1 MRVML
6 EPGQPRWP
14 PRPVFNRFLGG
25 PSLWVG
31 ILGVSCAMQNPVMPV
46 SVAGLADDAG
56 IVATAGQDKGHVL
69 VIDQIELVNGLS
81 RLTAQRDLFSSD
93 QEPTS
98 RPTDQPPPP
107 APLLS
112 SSGPP
117 KSRDY
122 PPGQQNPGTRL
133 PIGEADLGTSCPTL
147 SKLPS
152 FNRQD
157 VSRGVRQTTS
167 VSNTASIGA
176 TLISVIPISN
186 ESEVPAGATSQSS
199 RLGQG
204 GSGVL
209 TAVGNA
215 KTGVSGFQPGSFR
228 LLH

>member
-14 PRPVFNRFLGG
+14 PRPVFNRCLGG

-46 SVAGLADDAG
+46 FMAGLADYAG

-81 RLTAQRDLFSSD
+81 RLTAQRNLFSSD

-117 KSRDY
+117 KSRITR
-122 PPGQQNPGTRL
+122 PVSKIPVPGCQLAKPIWGLHVRL
-133 PIGEADLGTSCPTL
+133 SPNYHHSIDRTCPVASGEH
-147 SKLPS
+147 
-152 FNRQD
+152 R
-157 VSRGVRQTTS
+157 R
-167 VSNTASIGA
+167 
-176 TLISVIPISN
+176 
-186 ESEVPAGATSQSS
+186 
-199 RLGQG
+199 
-204 GSGVL
+204 
-209 TAVGNA
+209 
-215 KTGVSGFQPGSFR
+215 
-228 LLH
+228 